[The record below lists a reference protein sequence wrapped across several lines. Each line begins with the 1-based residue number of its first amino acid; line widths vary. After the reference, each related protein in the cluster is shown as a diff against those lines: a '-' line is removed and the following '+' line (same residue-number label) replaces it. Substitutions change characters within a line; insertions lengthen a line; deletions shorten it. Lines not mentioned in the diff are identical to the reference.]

1 MAQPVWQDLCSSADF
16 SIRTQIFI
24 CSLWQT
30 NNFLPC
36 FRPLCTPSS
45 SVAWLRLTVFSK
57 KTTLSTITM
66 AQPVW
71 QDLCSS
77 ADFSIRTQIF
87 ICSLW
92 QTNNFLPCFRPLCTP
107 SSSVAW
113 LRLTVFSKKTTLST
127 SFRQQ
132 PDDRSEE
139 TKIENLV
146 RQS

>member
-1 MAQPVWQDLCSSADF
+1 MIYRWISLNQWSEILGQEKFHTRFWNNRGKKCNSS
-16 SIRTQIFI
+16 I
-24 CSLWQT
+24 T
-30 NNFLPC
+30 NILQKKKKKEKCEFEFEPC
-36 FRPLCTPSS
+36 
-45 SVAWLRLTVFSK
+45 K
-57 KTTLSTITM
+57 ITM